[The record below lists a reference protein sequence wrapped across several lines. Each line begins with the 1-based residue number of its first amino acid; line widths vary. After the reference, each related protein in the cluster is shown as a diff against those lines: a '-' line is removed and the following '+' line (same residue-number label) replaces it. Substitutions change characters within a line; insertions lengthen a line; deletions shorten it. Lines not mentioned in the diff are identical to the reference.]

1 MLDLLRGP
9 SWFDRSTITVIL
21 VCTVLTLGM
30 VQFRKNKFN
39 PKGQSG
45 AHVTIVSRSQK
56 KLDEALEKIET
67 FRTSPSQK
75 FASLAYDLSSVEG
88 AEDAMD
94 AAAEPFDGK
103 YGPHELQVDGW
114 RSRRRGSIVLTSSV
128 LGFFAIPG
136 YSAYTAIKHA
146 IRGLAESLRI
156 EFLLYNINV
165 HCYFPATIYSPG
177 FEEEQK
183 SKPELT
189 KIIEGADE
197 GLTPEDCALR
207 LVRGIEKGH
216 VMITSD
222 PIGHLFRNSMRGM
235 SPVSNYILDPIF
247 AAIAPVSPN
256 PLSKTY
262 EKLGFRFGGRSPNI
276 KLDLIY
282 LNIKKKLLIDCRNQ
296 PLIYNF
302 FIPSTW
308 SWVLLSLIEYL
319 VPKLDSNIAWLV
331 NKTGLVVIIGGLY

>member
-1 MLDLLRGP
+1 MFELPRAP
-9 SWFDRSTITVIL
+9 SWLDRSTTTLVL
-21 VCTVLTLGM
+21 VCSVLTIAML
-30 VQFRKNKFN
+30 QLRKKRFN
-39 PKGQSG
+39 PAGQHCYIGGGSQGLGLALACLLAARG

-56 KLDEALEKIET
+56 KLDEALAKIET

-75 FASLAYDLSSVEG
+75 FASLAFDLSN
-88 AEDAMD
+88 AEEAEKAMD

-103 YGPHELQVDGW
+103 VPDHVFSCTGGAAGILGYFIELTPDQLKQSVDVNYW
-114 RSRRRGSIVLTSSV
+114 TAVWTARAAARRMVKQGVRGSIVLTSSV
-128 LGFFAIPG
+128 VGFFAIPG
-136 YSAYTAIKHA
+136 YSAYAAAKHA

-165 HCYFPATIYSPG
+165 HCYFPSTIYSPG

-197 GLTPEDCALR
+197 GLTPEACALR
-207 LVRGIEKGH
+207 LVNGLEKGH

-247 AAIAPVSPN
+247 AAVAPIAIPIWR
-256 PLSKTY
+256 KIT
-262 EKLGFRFGGRSPNI
+262 ERQIRSHIPQHKKEVI
-276 KLDLIY
+276 DRLDI
-282 LNIKKKLLIDCRNQ
+282 
-296 PLIYNF
+296 
-302 FIPSTW
+302 
-308 SWVLLSLIEYL
+308 
-319 VPKLDSNIAWLV
+319 
-331 NKTGLVVIIGGLY
+331 

>member
-39 PKGQSG
+39 PKGQHCYIGGGSQGLGLALGCLLASRG

-103 YGPHELQVDGW
+103 VPDHVFSCTGGAAGILGFFIELTPEQLKHSVDVNYWTAVWTARAAG
-114 RSRRRGSIVLTSSV
+114 RRMAKQGVRGSIVLTSSV

-247 AAIAPVSPN
+247 AAIAPIGIPIWRKITEYQIRSHIPKHQKEVVDR
-256 PLSKTY
+256 LS
-262 EKLGFRFGGRSPNI
+262 
-276 KLDLIY
+276 
-282 LNIKKKLLIDCRNQ
+282 
-296 PLIYNF
+296 
-302 FIPSTW
+302 
-308 SWVLLSLIEYL
+308 
-319 VPKLDSNIAWLV
+319 
-331 NKTGLVVIIGGLY
+331 

>member
-39 PKGQSG
+39 PKGQHCYIGGGSQGLGLALGCLLASRG

-56 KLDEALEKIET
+56 KLDEALEKIN
-67 FRTSPSQK
+67 
-75 FASLAYDLSSVEG
+75 LAYDLSSVEG
-88 AEDAMD
+88 AEEAMD

-103 YGPHELQVDGW
+103 LKHSVDVNYW
-114 RSRRRGSIVLTSSV
+114 TAVWTARAAV

-247 AAIAPVSPN
+247 AAIAPIGIPIWR
-256 PLSKTY
+256 
-262 EKLGFRFGGRSPNI
+262 KLPNI

-282 LNIKKKLLIDCRNQ
+282 LNIKKKLLIDCHMVMGFAVVNK
-296 PLIYNF
+296 
-302 FIPSTW
+302 
-308 SWVLLSLIEYL
+308 YL

>member
-39 PKGQSG
+39 PKGQHCYIGGGSQGLGLALGCLLASRG

-56 KLDEALEKIET
+56 KLDEALEKIKT

-88 AEDAMD
+88 AEEAMD

-103 YGPHELQVDGW
+103 VPDHVFSCTGGAAGILGFFIELTPEQLKHSVDVNYW
-114 RSRRRGSIVLTSSV
+114 TAVWTARVKSRVIPTHRDQHGELIASISYNQAAGRRMAKQGVRGSIVLTSSV

-207 LVRGIEKGH
+207 LVRG
-216 VMITSD
+216 
-222 PIGHLFRNSMRGM
+222 
-235 SPVSNYILDPIF
+235 
-247 AAIAPVSPN
+247 
-256 PLSKTY
+256 
-262 EKLGFRFGGRSPNI
+262 
-276 KLDLIY
+276 
-282 LNIKKKLLIDCRNQ
+282 
-296 PLIYNF
+296 
-302 FIPSTW
+302 
-308 SWVLLSLIEYL
+308 
-319 VPKLDSNIAWLV
+319 
-331 NKTGLVVIIGGLY
+331 